1 MRSTIAPILLGTLL
15 SVVESQ
21 GVSAADSDATV
32 KRGKVLYQAH
42 GCYACH
48 GYNGTGRR
56 QLTEGASGVITNDDV
71 FLIYLRARADVKP
84 SLPKQYMPHYPAS
97 SLPDKDALAIL
108 SYIRTFNDDPPSIDD
123 AKALRG
129 ILQSANDDIR

>member
-1 MRSTIAPILLGTLL
+1 MRPTVAPILLGTLL
-15 SVVESQ
+15 VAAQSL
-21 GVSAADSDATV
+21 GVCAAESDATV
-32 KRGKVLYQAH
+32 KRGEALYQAH

-48 GYNGTGRR
+48 GYNGTGKR
-56 QLTEGASGVITNDDV
+56 QLTEGTSGIITNDDV

-97 SLPDKDALAIL
+97 SLPDEDALAIL
-108 SYIRTFNDDPPSIDD
+108 SYIRTFDDDPPSIDD

-129 ILQSANDDIR
+129 ILQSAKDDIR